1 MTPTWIKKAVQN
13 ARRRAQEACVPFDLI
28 PQDLVELWDEQNG
41 NCYWFGVP
49 MGVSPDRPYH
59 PCTPSVDRVIPEQ
72 GYVAGNVVWACL
84 AANTAKRDTDA
95 DCWEDFLSL
104 VRACNRG

>member
-1 MTPTWIKKAVQN
+1 MKTAVRN
-13 ARRRAQEACVPFDLI
+13 ARYRAKAASVPFDLTAE
-28 PQDLVELWDEQNG
+28 DLHELWDEQNG

-49 MGVSPDRPYH
+49 MGVDPDRPYH
-59 PCTPSVDRVIPEQ
+59 PCTPSLDRVAPEL
-72 GYVAGNVVWACL
+72 GYVFGNVVWASL

-104 VRACNRG
+104 MRVCLVS